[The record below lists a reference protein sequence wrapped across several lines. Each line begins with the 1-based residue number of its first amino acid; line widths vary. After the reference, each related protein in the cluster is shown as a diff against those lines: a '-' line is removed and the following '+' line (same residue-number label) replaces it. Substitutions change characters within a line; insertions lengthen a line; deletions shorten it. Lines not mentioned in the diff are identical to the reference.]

1 MPESPAV
8 ADPTAAIAPI
18 VVDVV
23 VPCPPDRAF
32 DYFTRDIGRWWPLAT
47 HSLGEANAV
56 DVRFEPRVG
65 GRLVETSR
73 DGGEHVWGEVTAWQ
87 PGRLVAFSWHLSR
100 DPSTAQCVDVRFTP
114 APEGTR
120 VTLTH
125 GGWERL
131 PQDGATMREGYASGW
146 KTVFVERFGAYC
158 VSAGAQFA
166 PGHRPR

>member
-1 MPESPAV
+1 MHESPAV
-8 ADPTAAIAPI
+8 ADPSHALAPI

-47 HSLGEANAV
+47 HSLGEADAA

-65 GRLVETSR
+65 GRLVETLR
-73 DGGEHVWGEVTAWQ
+73 DGGEHVWGEVTAWR
-87 PGRLVAFSWHLSR
+87 PGSQVAFSWHLGR
-100 DPSTAQCVDVRFTP
+100 DPSTAQCVDVQFAPTP
-114 APEGTR
+114 GGTR

-131 PQDGATMREGYASGW
+131 PEGGETMRERYANGW
-146 KTVFVERFGAYC
+146 KGVFVERFGAYC
-158 VSAGAQFA
+158 ASAAA
-166 PGHRPR
+166 RPRDS